1 MLEKECLEI
10 IKSGEK
16 TAYELLH
23 NANPQL
29 IKRFYKA
36 CKDLKNLMNDVQ
48 KYFPDASYYTASGG
62 LNILLGEP
70 HDEKFQ
76 PQRELEAIGDISG
89 LNIGDG
95 DY

>member
-1 MLEKECLEI
+1 MNEQECLKI

-16 TAYELLH
+16 TAYELFYD
-23 NANPQL
+23 ADPKL
-29 IKRFYKA
+29 IKRFHKV
-36 CKDLKNLMNDVQ
+36 CKDLQRLMNDVQ
-48 KYFPDASYYTASGG
+48 KYFPDACYYTASGG

-76 PQRELEAIGDISG
+76 PQRELEAIGDING